1 MKCVI
6 PQQVQLSMVGTWHV
20 SQGISLLPIRKHLCV
35 KGDFSRLY
43 IILSKLVVWG
53 K

>member
-6 PQQVQLSMVGTWHV
+6 PQQVQLSMVDTWHV
-20 SQGISLLPIRKHLCV
+20 SQGSSLLPIRKHLCV

-43 IILSKLVVWG
+43 IILSK
-53 K
+53 